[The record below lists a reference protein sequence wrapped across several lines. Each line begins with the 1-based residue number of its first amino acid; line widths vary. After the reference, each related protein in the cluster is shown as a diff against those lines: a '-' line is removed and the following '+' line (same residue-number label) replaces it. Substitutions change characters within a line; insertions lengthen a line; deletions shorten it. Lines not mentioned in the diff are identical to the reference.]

1 MGTTQVM
8 PKSAFQ
14 NFLGQTHQLT
24 ISEIPKDFLK
34 NNSLHTHIQMKNFKN
49 HNLVMKKTQN
59 GSANQDRL
67 RAAIT

>member
-1 MGTTQVM
+1 M
-8 PKSAFQ
+8 PKSAYQ

-24 ISEIPKDFLK
+24 ISEIPKDHLK

-49 HNLVMKKTQN
+49 CNLAMKKTS
-59 GSANQDRL
+59 GGANPDRL